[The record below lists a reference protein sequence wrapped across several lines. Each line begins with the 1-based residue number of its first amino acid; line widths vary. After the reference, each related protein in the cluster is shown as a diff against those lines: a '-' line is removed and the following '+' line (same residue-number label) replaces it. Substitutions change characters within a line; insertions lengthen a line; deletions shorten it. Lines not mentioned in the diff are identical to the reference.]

1 LLHDFGPYFAIS
13 FGAGR
18 TRKAS
23 MPEQHLY
30 INERWRQRGTQ
41 HKVQEL
47 TENSPSGAANA
58 IP

>member
-47 TENSPSGAANA
+47 TENSPS
-58 IP
+58 